1 MTIHLIRYC
10 IKKFP
15 DVTDR
20 LRNRQ
25 DISSTDFLMERN
37 CIFQVLTMKEQ
48 VLPAHIRKAKIY
60 NFMIPFVDVVYDG
73 DDYEFEISLE
83 LKDPCCFG
91 FKVVYHNGS
100 FLLLQNIESID
111 IPCVPG
117 MEYIENDEELY
128 DREPFTV
135 EVGNTEDIDK
145 IADILRELGDHYL
158 EEDVASIP
166 LSLTAYMKVTSFNPV
181 VYEVC
186 YMDKEIKQ
194 RTVEEEKLRK
204 EVVQEL
210 LIYQG

>member
-1 MTIHLIRYC
+1 MKNTKRKHLKLC
-10 IKKFP
+10 
-15 DVTDR
+15 
-20 LRNRQ
+20 
-25 DISSTDFLMERN
+25 
-37 CIFQVLTMKEQ
+37 
-48 VLPAHIRKAKIY
+48 
-60 NFMIPFVDVVYDG
+60 
-73 DDYEFEISLE
+73 
-83 LKDPCCFG
+83 
-91 FKVVYHNGS
+91 
-100 FLLLQNIESID
+100 LLLLFMVLGCFAITNVRTTTVQASSRTFKSNGRTYMEKQNDNTLNTVLYQKVSGRYKQVAKSSRYLIYRFSYGKKLYFSSAD
-111 IPCVPG
+111 
-117 MEYIENDEELY
+117 DEELY

-186 YMDKEIKQ
+186 YMDKERQQ

-204 EVVQEL
+204 EAVQEL

>member
-1 MTIHLIRYC
+1 
-10 IKKFP
+10 
-15 DVTDR
+15 
-20 LRNRQ
+20 
-25 DISSTDFLMERN
+25 
-37 CIFQVLTMKEQ
+37 MK
-48 VLPAHIRKAKIY
+48 L
-60 NFMIPFVDVVYDG
+60 
-73 DDYEFEISLE
+73 
-83 LKDPCCFG
+83 C
-91 FKVVYHNGS
+91 
-100 FLLLQNIESID
+100 LLLLFMVLGCFAITNVRTTTVQALSRTFQSNGRTYMEKHND
-111 IPCVPG
+111 NTLN

-145 IADILRELGDHYL
+145 IADIPRELGDHYL

-186 YMDKEIKQ
+186 YMDKERKQ

-204 EVVQEL
+204 EAVQGL

>member
-1 MTIHLIRYC
+1 M
-10 IKKFP
+10 
-15 DVTDR
+15 
-20 LRNRQ
+20 
-25 DISSTDFLMERN
+25 
-37 CIFQVLTMKEQ
+37 
-48 VLPAHIRKAKIY
+48 
-60 NFMIPFVDVVYDG
+60 DVVYDG

-83 LKDPCCFG
+83 PKDPCCFG

-111 IPCVPG
+111 ISCVLG

-145 IADILRELGDHYL
+145 IADILRKLGDHYL
-158 EEDVASIP
+158 GEDVASIP
-166 LSLTAYMKVTSFNPV
+166 LSLTAYMKVASFNPV

-186 YMDKEIKQ
+186 YMDKKRKK

-204 EVVQEL
+204 EAVQEL

>member
-1 MTIHLIRYC
+1 
-10 IKKFP
+10 
-15 DVTDR
+15 
-20 LRNRQ
+20 
-25 DISSTDFLMERN
+25 
-37 CIFQVLTMKEQ
+37 
-48 VLPAHIRKAKIY
+48 
-60 NFMIPFVDVVYDG
+60 MIPFVDVVYDG

-83 LKDPCCFG
+83 PKDPCCFG

-100 FLLLQNIESID
+100 FLLL
-111 IPCVPG
+111 
-117 MEYIENDEELY
+117 EYIENDEELY

-186 YMDKEIKQ
+186 YMDKERKQ

-204 EVVQEL
+204 EAVQEL

>member
-1 MTIHLIRYC
+1 MKNTKRKHLKLC
-10 IKKFP
+10 
-15 DVTDR
+15 
-20 LRNRQ
+20 
-25 DISSTDFLMERN
+25 
-37 CIFQVLTMKEQ
+37 
-48 VLPAHIRKAKIY
+48 
-60 NFMIPFVDVVYDG
+60 
-73 DDYEFEISLE
+73 
-83 LKDPCCFG
+83 
-91 FKVVYHNGS
+91 
-100 FLLLQNIESID
+100 LLLLFMVLGCFAITNVRTTTVQASSRTFKSN
-111 IPCVPG
+111 G
-117 MEYIENDEELY
+117 RTYMEKHNDNTLKY

-186 YMDKEIKQ
+186 YMDKERKQ

>member
-1 MTIHLIRYC
+1 MKNTKRKHLKLC
-10 IKKFP
+10 
-15 DVTDR
+15 
-20 LRNRQ
+20 
-25 DISSTDFLMERN
+25 
-37 CIFQVLTMKEQ
+37 
-48 VLPAHIRKAKIY
+48 
-60 NFMIPFVDVVYDG
+60 
-73 DDYEFEISLE
+73 
-83 LKDPCCFG
+83 
-91 FKVVYHNGS
+91 
-100 FLLLQNIESID
+100 LLLLFMVLGCFAITNVRTTTVQASSRTFKSN
-111 IPCVPG
+111 G
-117 MEYIENDEELY
+117 KTYMEKHNDNTLKY

-186 YMDKEIKQ
+186 YMDKERKQ

-204 EVVQEL
+204 EAVQEL

>member
-1 MTIHLIRYC
+1 MKKTKRKHLKLC
-10 IKKFP
+10 
-15 DVTDR
+15 
-20 LRNRQ
+20 
-25 DISSTDFLMERN
+25 
-37 CIFQVLTMKEQ
+37 
-48 VLPAHIRKAKIY
+48 
-60 NFMIPFVDVVYDG
+60 
-73 DDYEFEISLE
+73 
-83 LKDPCCFG
+83 
-91 FKVVYHNGS
+91 
-100 FLLLQNIESID
+100 LLLLFMVLGCFAITNVRTTTVQASSRTFKSNGRTYMEKHND
-111 IPCVPG
+111 NTLN

-128 DREPFTV
+128 DRESFTV

-186 YMDKEIKQ
+186 YMDKERKQ

-204 EVVQEL
+204 EAVQEL

>member
-1 MTIHLIRYC
+1 
-10 IKKFP
+10 
-15 DVTDR
+15 
-20 LRNRQ
+20 
-25 DISSTDFLMERN
+25 
-37 CIFQVLTMKEQ
+37 MK
-48 VLPAHIRKAKIY
+48 L
-60 NFMIPFVDVVYDG
+60 
-73 DDYEFEISLE
+73 
-83 LKDPCCFG
+83 C
-91 FKVVYHNGS
+91 
-100 FLLLQNIESID
+100 LLLLFMVLGCFAITNVRTTTVQASSRTFKSNGRTYMEKHND
-111 IPCVPG
+111 NTPN

-158 EEDVASIP
+158 EEDVAAIP

-186 YMDKEIKQ
+186 YMDKERKQ

-204 EVVQEL
+204 EAVQEL